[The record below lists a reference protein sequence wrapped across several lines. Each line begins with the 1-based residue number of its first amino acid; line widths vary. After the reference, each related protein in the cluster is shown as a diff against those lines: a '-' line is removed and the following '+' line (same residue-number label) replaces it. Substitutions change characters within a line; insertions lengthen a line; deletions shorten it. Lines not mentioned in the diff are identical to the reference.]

1 MNIRK
6 AALATLAIAASLP
19 GGAWAGTV
27 EGTISGLTQRASD
40 GLIVVYISGTSSGR
54 PACASSQ
61 VYWLIK
67 DENSNVGKG
76 QYAMLLGARLAGKTV
91 RVVGSNTCTRW
102 GDGEDINY
110 VDILD

>member
-1 MNIRK
+1 MKSMK
-6 AALATLAIAASLP
+6 AMMASLAITALVPAAT
-19 GGAWAGTV
+19 WAGNV
-27 EGTISGLTQRASD
+27 EGMVGSLSQRASD

-54 PACASSQ
+54 PACAASQ
-61 VYWLIK
+61 LYWLVK

-76 QYAMLLGARLAGKTV
+76 QYAMLLAARLAGKTV

-110 VDILD
+110 IEILD